1 MTRYSLRKSFRTG
14 VSGKQAGLKK
24 MVKKNKI
31 LVVDDSQDL
40 CELLSMALTDA
51 GYLVKVL
58 YCGGQVVKEVL
69 KNPPDL
75 VLLDVSLPDA
85 DGRELLKELKKIDKT
100 LVVIMMTG
108 AGGAK
113 DVVDA
118 IKAGAFDYIVK
129 PFINEELLLVVK
141 RALENRSLHDEMN
154 YLKSE
159 LAKKSLVSEM
169 IGESPA
175 FQQMLKKIKTVAQT
189 NITVVLHGESGVGKE
204 LVADMIHRES
214 LRRDKPYIPVDCGA
228 IPDNLVESELFGHK
242 KGAFTGALADRKG
255 KFEQADGGTLF
266 LDEVTNLPEV
276 AQVKLLRVLE
286 DHKVWCLGGGA
297 KAADVDVRI
306 IAASNIDLTAAVKQN
321 KFRNDLFHRL
331 NEFYILI
338 PPLRERKEDIALI
351 ASHFIKK
358 ANREFNKSVKG
369 ITSEALKRLL
379 AYRWPGNIRELR
391 NVIKM
396 AVLSTESDHITA
408 SNLPLTVNEHQQEH
422 TDTEELNPEM
432 ALEDVVR
439 NLEGKLIRDALVRAG
454 GNKVKAAALLHLD
467 RKSLYRKMSKLG
479 IS

>member
-1 MTRYSLRKSFRTG
+1 MKL
-14 VSGKQAGLKK
+14 SGKQAGLKK

-85 DGRELLKELKKIDKT
+85 DGRELLKELKKIDKA

-379 AYRWPGNIRELR
+379 AYHWPGNIRELR
-391 NVIKM
+391 NVIRM

-408 SNLPLTVNEHQQEH
+408 SNLPLTVNEHQHEH

-479 IS
+479 ITP

>member
-1 MTRYSLRKSFRTG
+1 MRKSFRTG

-85 DGRELLKELKKIDKT
+85 DGRELLKELKKIDKA

-351 ASHFIKK
+351 ASHFMKK

-391 NVIKM
+391 NVIRM

-408 SNLPLTVNEHQQEH
+408 SNLPLTVNEHQHEH

>member
-1 MTRYSLRKSFRTG
+1 MRKSFRTG

-85 DGRELLKELKKIDKT
+85 DGRELLKELKKIDKA

-286 DHKVWCLGGGA
+286 DHKVWGLGGGA

-351 ASHFIKK
+351 ASHFMKK

-391 NVIKM
+391 NVIRM

-408 SNLPLTVNEHQQEH
+408 SNLPLTVNEHQHEH

>member
-1 MTRYSLRKSFRTG
+1 MRL
-14 VSGKQAGLKK
+14 SGKQAGLKK

-51 GYLVKVL
+51 GYLVKAL

-85 DGRELLKELKKIDKT
+85 DGRELLKELKKIDKA

-118 IKAGAFDYIVK
+118 IKAGAFDYTVK

-379 AYRWPGNIRELR
+379 AYHWPGNIRELR
-391 NVIKM
+391 NVIRM

-408 SNLPLTVNEHQQEH
+408 SNLPLTVNEHQHEH

-479 IS
+479 ITP

>member
-1 MTRYSLRKSFRTG
+1 VRKSFRTG

-85 DGRELLKELKKIDKT
+85 DGRELLKELKKIDKA

-351 ASHFIKK
+351 ASHFMKK

-391 NVIKM
+391 NVIRM

-408 SNLPLTVNEHQQEH
+408 SNLPLTVNEHQHEH

>member
-1 MTRYSLRKSFRTG
+1 
-14 VSGKQAGLKK
+14 

-467 RKSLYRKMSKLG
+467 RKSLYRKMNKLG
-479 IS
+479 IAS

>member
-1 MTRYSLRKSFRTG
+1 
-14 VSGKQAGLKK
+14 

-85 DGRELLKELKKIDKT
+85 DGRELLKELKKIDKA

-351 ASHFIKK
+351 ASHFMKK

-391 NVIKM
+391 NVIRM

-408 SNLPLTVNEHQQEH
+408 SNLPLTVNEHQHEH

>member
-1 MTRYSLRKSFRTG
+1 MRL
-14 VSGKQAGLKK
+14 SGKQAGLKK

-51 GYLVKVL
+51 GYLVKAL

-85 DGRELLKELKKIDKT
+85 DGRELLKELKKIDKA

-379 AYRWPGNIRELR
+379 AYHWPGNIRELR
-391 NVIKM
+391 NVIRM

-408 SNLPLTVNEHQQEH
+408 SNLPLTVNEHQHEH

-479 IS
+479 ITP

>member
-1 MTRYSLRKSFRTG
+1 
-14 VSGKQAGLKK
+14 
-24 MVKKNKI
+24 
-31 LVVDDSQDL
+31 
-40 CELLSMALTDA
+40 
-51 GYLVKVL
+51 
-58 YCGGQVVKEVL
+58 
-69 KNPPDL
+69 
-75 VLLDVSLPDA
+75 
-85 DGRELLKELKKIDKT
+85 
-100 LVVIMMTG
+100 
-108 AGGAK
+108 
-113 DVVDA
+113 
-118 IKAGAFDYIVK
+118 
-129 PFINEELLLVVK
+129 
-141 RALENRSLHDEMN
+141 MN

-379 AYRWPGNIRELR
+379 AYHWPGNIRELR
-391 NVIKM
+391 NVIRM

-408 SNLPLTVNEHQQEH
+408 SNLPLTVNEHQHEH

-479 IS
+479 ITP